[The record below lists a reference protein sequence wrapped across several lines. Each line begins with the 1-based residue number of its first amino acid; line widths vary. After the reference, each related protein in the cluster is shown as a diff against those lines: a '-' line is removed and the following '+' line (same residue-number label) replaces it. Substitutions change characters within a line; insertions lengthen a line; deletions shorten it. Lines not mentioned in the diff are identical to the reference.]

1 MNLNFQI
8 NSLLKK
14 FETGDKIESYN
25 ELEKIFKKNKSN
37 NLLRYNLAVIQQ
49 KLNLNKEA
57 RLNYNYLIK
66 NENNIKAMINLY
78 NIDIIEGKYFDAL
91 NIIESILKIKEIEGV
106 NKDKAF
112 VLYKLNRIEDSKK
125 ICLFYLKKNNKDVSA
140 LSIIGQ
146 CYFHERNFAEAV
158 KIFENILEIDPKNLS
173 ALNSLGRTYDEKRE
187 KIQAEKY
194 YLKALKLNSS
204 SFHVLNNIAGF
215 YREELN
221 YDKAIKYYQKAL
233 IINPNN
239 AYIYNNLSK
248 IYFDLGNHKE
258 ALKNSIKALQMKK
271 NDGDIQKTISFIYLK
286 DHEFKKGWNY
296 FEGRLDLD
304 DYVKKNE
311 YVQKLNSKLYRFNTI
326 NNKKGSFLV
335 VREQG
340 VGDEILYSSMY
351 GDLLNNIENIIIE
364 CDSRLLNLFR
374 RSFPKYAEKF
384 VEIGN
389 ITNNNEKFNKI
400 DFVLYAGSLGRY
412 FRNNIDDFKKDSF
425 INLDKKNVEDMES
438 RTSVYKKKFKIGLS
452 WKSFN
457 NRYALDKSLNLEDF
471 KNIFSISDCDI
482 FNLQYGDVEAEIDIF
497 NNKSNNKILSI
508 KDLDLY
514 NDFENIGSLLK
525 TLDIFIT
532 ISNSTAHLAGA
543 LGVKTILIKPENY
556 ALFHYWNQK
565 NNKTPWY
572 SSVELVDKKS
582 FFKNSNF
589 LKNFLNL

>member
-78 NIDIIEGKYFDAL
+78 NIDIIEGKYYDAL
-91 NIIESILKIKEIEGV
+91 NTIESILKIKEIEGV

-304 DYVKKNE
+304 DYVKK
-311 YVQKLNSKLYRFNTI
+311 K
-326 NNKKGSFLV
+326 
-335 VREQG
+335 
-340 VGDEILYSSMY
+340 
-351 GDLLNNIENIIIE
+351 
-364 CDSRLLNLFR
+364 
-374 RSFPKYAEKF
+374 
-384 VEIGN
+384 
-389 ITNNNEKFNKI
+389 
-400 DFVLYAGSLGRY
+400 
-412 FRNNIDDFKKDSF
+412 
-425 INLDKKNVEDMES
+425 
-438 RTSVYKKKFKIGLS
+438 
-452 WKSFN
+452 
-457 NRYALDKSLNLEDF
+457 
-471 KNIFSISDCDI
+471 
-482 FNLQYGDVEAEIDIF
+482 
-497 NNKSNNKILSI
+497 
-508 KDLDLY
+508 
-514 NDFENIGSLLK
+514 
-525 TLDIFIT
+525 
-532 ISNSTAHLAGA
+532 
-543 LGVKTILIKPENY
+543 
-556 ALFHYWNQK
+556 
-565 NNKTPWY
+565 
-572 SSVELVDKKS
+572 
-582 FFKNSNF
+582 
-589 LKNFLNL
+589 